1 MPSSPKI
8 PKDRILKAA
17 LDLLIEEGYHS
28 VTIKAV
34 AEKLNSS
41 TQPVSWHFG
50 NMDGFRKALAD
61 YALSFANGKMKTTSE
76 NSVTAFT
83 EVGNAYVDIAFDTPN
98 LFKYLYLDGG
108 SGYCVGT
115 FETFLSAVNN
125 PDLIRNA
132 ADFFAIS
139 GEKASEYLTNTIIYS
154 HGLLS
159 LVVAGVLKADR
170 QSIKD
175 KINNAGFAFLLQ
187 AGGDLEKAEKA
198 ENHLKA
204 IPAQTGAEEI
214 IRFIREKE
222 KTC

>member
-1 MPSSPKI
+1 MPSSPRI
-8 PKDRILKAA
+8 PKEMILQAA
-17 LDLLIEEGYHS
+17 LELLIEKGYNS

-50 NMDGFRKALAD
+50 NMDGFRKAFVD
-61 YALSFANGKMKTTSE
+61 YALSYANGKMKSTSK

-98 LFKYLYLDGG
+98 LFRYLYLDGG
-108 SGYCVGT
+108 SEYSVGT
-115 FETFLSAVNN
+115 FETFLSVVNN
-125 PDLIRNA
+125 PGLIRSA

-139 GEKASEYLTNTIIYS
+139 EEKASEYLINTIVYA

-170 QSIKD
+170 QEVKD
-175 KINNAGFAFLLQ
+175 KINNAGFAFLLHV
-187 AGGDLEKAEKA
+187 GGDIEKAGKA
-198 ENHLKA
+198 ENYLRA
-204 IPAQTGAEEI
+204 VPEQ
-214 IRFIREKE
+214 KE
-222 KTC
+222 TES